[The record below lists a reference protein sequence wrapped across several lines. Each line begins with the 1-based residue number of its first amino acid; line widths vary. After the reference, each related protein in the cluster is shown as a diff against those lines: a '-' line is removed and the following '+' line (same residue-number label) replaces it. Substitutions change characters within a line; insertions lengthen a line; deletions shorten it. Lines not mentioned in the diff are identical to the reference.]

1 MGLIG
6 DAFGKVLANANN
18 TSKKSQSESSKLQK
32 YLKYFNNSWN
42 YAEENY
48 HRRWERNWKLYHNRK
63 TKVTHPGKV
72 EAFVPMTSS
81 MVNTIVSALFNRTP
95 TVNYLP
101 NNHEQEADTAV
112 LNEIYQDFARRDNWV
127 RKDKINGRQGIIT
140 GNFCAY
146 YTWVDDK
153 NGGFVHKEIVPIR
166 DMVIDPNS
174 RDRDSWHYVGR
185 RYYANLEDL
194 RLEKVYDFEKGK
206 YVSRYKNLD
215 RVSATSGDSEN
226 ETDKAKKEETIGS
239 VAPNDN
245 NLVEI
250 IEIWTRKEVVVIA
263 NRSAIIEDK
272 ENPHYAM
279 EKSKFNIRAK
289 EWELERLAA
298 IEQGEPDPGE
308 FPEEFDEI
316 NAGLLPF
323 AHGFDYEDI
332 SLPYGD
338 SDVDIIADEQELLN
352 TITEIYVE
360 AELLAVY
367 PEKTV
372 DPKYASYIDKL
383 GQAPGKV
390 YPLPAGAITWN
401 NPPTIPTALFTER
414 MNIKDE
420 IREVSSVSQIT
431 KGVTATDNTTATE
444 IKAMLGQSDLRIEDK
459 AQNLAD
465 GFFFQEAQIVF
476 KLLQLYANDTLYV
489 RTVTDAGVNFA
500 EVDMSRFLG
509 EYTPMVTLDVLK
521 KLEDA
526 ERREAYLQAY
536 QMLIADPSNNLMKIK
551 EYILPKALPELDKE
565 ELNQII
571 STPQN
576 QQQVPVE
583 ETTKMT
589 VEEPTVQQ
597 IATESTTPSLEEA
610 YEQFPL

>member
-1 MGLIG
+1 MVVIG
-6 DAFGKVLANANN
+6 DAFGTKLANANN
-18 TSKKSQSESSKLQK
+18 TSTKSQSGSPKLQK
-32 YLKYFNNSWN
+32 YLKYFEESWT
-42 YAEENY
+42 YAENNY
-48 HRRWERNWKLYHNRK
+48 HQRWERNWKLYHNRR

-72 EAFVPMTSS
+72 EAFVPMVSS
-81 MVNTIVSALFNRTP
+81 MVNTIVAALFNRTP
-95 TVNYLP
+95 TISYLP
-101 NNHEQEADTAV
+101 NNKEQNSDTAV
-112 LNEIYQDFARRDNWV
+112 LNELYQDFARRDNWN

-146 YTWVDDK
+146 YCWIEDK
-153 NGGFVHKEIVPIR
+153 NGGYVHKEIVPIR
-166 DMVIDPNS
+166 DMIIDPNS
-174 RDRDSWHYVGR
+174 RDRDNWHYVGR
-185 RYYANLEDL
+185 RFFANLKDL
-194 RLEKVYDFEKGK
+194 KREKKYDFEKEK
-206 YVSRYKNLD
+206 YVPRYKNLD
-215 RVSATSGDSEN
+215 KVNNSGVGSEN

-239 VAPNDN
+239 IATQSKDS
-245 NLVEI
+245 VEL

-263 NRSAIIEDK
+263 NRNTIIEEK

-279 EKSKFNIRAK
+279 EKSKFNIRK
-289 EWELERLAA
+289 QEWELQRLEA
-298 IEQGEPDPGE
+298 IAEGRPDPGE
-308 FPEEFDEI
+308 FPEEFDELS
-316 NAGLLPF
+316 AGLLPF

-338 SDVDIIADEQELLN
+338 SDVDIIADQQELLN

-360 AELLAVY
+360 AQLMAVY

-390 YPLPAGAITWN
+390 YPLPAGAMTWN
-401 NPPTIPTALFTER
+401 TPPAIPTTLFTER

-465 GFFFQEAQIVF
+465 GFFFQEAEIVF
-476 KLLQLYANDTLYV
+476 KLLQLYANDKLYV
-489 RTVTDAGVNFA
+489 RTVTDAGVDFT
-500 EVDMSRFLG
+500 EVDMNNFLG
-509 EYTPMVTLDVLK
+509 DYTPMVTLDVMK

-526 ERREAYLQAY
+526 EKREAYIQAY
-536 QMLIADPSNNLMKIK
+536 QMLIADPTNNLQKIK

-571 STPQN
+571 TNPDN
-576 QQQVPVE
+576 QMQPVNEEVRVNMTDPTAQQ
-583 ETTKMT
+583 MA
-589 VEEPTVQQ
+589 Q
-597 IATESTTPSLEEA
+597 ESETPSLEEA
-610 YEQFPL
+610 YGE